1 MIKYWIEFCKV
12 FKTAKV
18 SEKFNILDFNLL
30 FEFLTHSHD
39 ILLVVINVEYWVFF
53 VLVFHVR

>member
-18 SEKFNILDFNLL
+18 SETFNILDFNLL

-39 ILLVVINVEYWVFF
+39 IVLVVINVEYWVFF

>member
-18 SEKFNILDFNLL
+18 SETFNILDFNLL

>member
-1 MIKYWIEFCKV
+1 MIKYWIELCKV

-18 SEKFNILDFNLL
+18 SETFNILDFNLL